1 MYVTTNESNICEAL
15 YLQELTLAE
24 LTKEVSRA
32 LDLTVR
38 QWSYFLCI
46 KAYINYDRQTESQQS
61 FITIFYLLNFFTNF
75 FSTILWDRV
84 ENYYHTSRFSV
95 YSCKLSWSLLMLFG
109 LGWHRS
115 LFISVYIINWI
126 DKNIIHLFWYWKIDN
141 NIWKCWSLS
150 RPSNHFI
157 ILQVSK
163 LNICKVLF

>member
-61 FITIFYLLNFFTNF
+61 FITIFYLLHLN
-75 FSTILWDRV
+75 
-84 ENYYHTSRFSV
+84 
-95 YSCKLSWSLLMLFG
+95 K
-109 LGWHRS
+109 
-115 LFISVYIINWI
+115 IIIRPKVLDKII
-126 DKNIIHLFWYWKIDN
+126 DKIK
-141 NIWKCWSLS
+141 
-150 RPSNHFI
+150 
-157 ILQVSK
+157 
-163 LNICKVLF
+163 